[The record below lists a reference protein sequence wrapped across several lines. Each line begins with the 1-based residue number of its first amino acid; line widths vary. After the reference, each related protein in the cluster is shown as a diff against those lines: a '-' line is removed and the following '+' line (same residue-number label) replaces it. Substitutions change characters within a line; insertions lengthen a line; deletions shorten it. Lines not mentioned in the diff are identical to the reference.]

1 MNNELIKS
9 LPPELQEIEEF
20 QVITEAELPQMQKL
34 TDMVTQIRN
43 NQFIMTSDAQA
54 IKRREQRLGIQADP
68 TTESL
73 DFRKIRLI
81 NRMSTK
87 PPFTVRYLQQQLDK
101 LVGEG
106 LTIVTVDYAN
116 RALTITANI
125 DNAPVFSEVERTVS
139 VIKPANMAYQ
149 QQTSIEDAIT
159 VEERMSYRSLT
170 RHTNLGLWGVGTIP
184 FADPGPEV
192 IIK

>member
-1 MNNELIKS
+1 MNELIRA

-34 TDMVTQIRN
+34 TDMVDQIRN
-43 NQFIMTSDAQA
+43 NQFILTSDVQA
-54 IKRREQRLGIQADP
+54 TKRREQKLGIQADP

-87 PPFTVRYLQQQLDK
+87 PPFTVRYLQQQLDN

-106 LTIVTVDYAN
+106 LTIVSVDYAN
-116 RALTITANI
+116 RVLTITANI
-125 DNAPVFSEVERTVS
+125 DNAPIFNEVERTVS
-139 VIKPANMAYQ
+139 VVKPANMVYQ
-149 QQTSIEDAIT
+149 QQTSIEDAIGIN
-159 VEERMSYRSLT
+159 ERMSYRALT
-170 RHTNLGLWGVGTIP
+170 RRTKLGSWGIGTIP
-184 FADPGPEV
+184 FADQGPEV
-192 IIK
+192 IVK

>member
-1 MNNELIKS
+1 MSNELLES

-34 TDMVTQIRN
+34 IDMVTQIRN

-106 LTIVTVDYAN
+106 LTIVTVDYAS
-116 RALTITANI
+116 RVLTITANI

-159 VEERMSYRSLT
+159 VEERMSYRALT
-170 RHTNLGLWGVGTIP
+170 RRTKLGSWGVGTIP